1 MDLKIKDIV
10 ELLSVNEKTVY
21 RWIKDKKIPCYKINH
36 QYRFNR
42 AEINE
47 WILLNKIEMSSTFIP
62 ESASK
67 ISLAKLIESNGI
79 VENIPGKNLH
89 EVLQNA
95 VDKIKTPDDLS
106 KQDIISALINREEL
120 MPTAIGKG
128 IAIPHPRNPIIT
140 NPQNAS
146 VSVCY
151 LETPLNFSALDNEN
165 VHTLFILLSASPKMH
180 LEILSRVSFL
190 CHQENFLNLLKSKA
204 PKDEVI
210 NFISKEENNWNKKEA
225 Q

>member
-10 ELLSVNEKTVY
+10 ELLNVNEKTVY

-47 WILLNKIEMSSTFIP
+47 WILLNKIEVSSSHFFENI
-62 ESASK
+62 SK
-67 ISLAKLIESNGI
+67 ISIAQLIESNGI
-79 VENIPGKNLH
+79 VETISGTNITQ
-89 EVLQNA
+89 VLKNA
-95 VDKIKTPDDLS
+95 VDKIKTPEDLS
-106 KQDIISALINREEL
+106 KEEITSALLSREEL
-120 MPTAIGKG
+120 MQTAIGRG

-140 NPQNAS
+140 NPKFAS

-151 LETPLNFSALDNEN
+151 LETPLDFSALDNQD

-180 LEILSRVSFL
+180 LEILSRISFL
-190 CHQENFLNLLKSKA
+190 CQKDEFLNMLRNRA
-204 PKDEVI
+204 
-210 NFISKEENNWNKKEA
+210 SKEEVIKFIDTEESKWNKKENN
-225 Q
+225 